1 MSTLYVL
8 GNGFD
13 LSHGLPTRYDPDLKK
28 LAIKVERFAGEW
40 EGYSI
45 GADLWSAVEEQLAH
59 PDVDLILDHLGSY
72 APDLSSDRESDR
84 DGIVYEAEQLL
95 NFPLER
101 FAELADEKLES
112 TDPEAKFVNLFR
124 ADDYYLT
131 FNYTHTL
138 ELLYGVPSSR
148 ILHLHGEA
156 GESPLII
163 GYEPGA
169 LQRIVALDE
178 WDDEEN
184 YEHYRSQAYGS
195 VKKRLAEFEKVYQH
209 EALSAFVHQISH
221 TPDRI
226 VVIGHSLGSV
236 DRPYFESL
244 VGSFPRARWTVC
256 AHAESALGVMRAAV
270 EAYGLDVPYDL
281 RIL

>member
-13 LSHGLPTRYDPDLKK
+13 LSHELPTKYDPHLKK
-28 LAIKVERFAGEW
+28 LAVEAERFSGEW

-45 GADLWSAVEEQLAH
+45 GADLWSSVEEHLAH

-72 APDLSSDRESDR
+72 APDLASDRESDR
-84 DGIVYEAEQLL
+84 DSIVYEAEHLL
-95 NFPLER
+95 AFPLER
-101 FAELADEKLES
+101 FAELADEKLDS
-112 TDPEAKFVNLFR
+112 TDPDAKFVNLFR
-124 ADDYYLT
+124 SDDYYLT

-148 ILHLHGEA
+148 ILHLHGEV
-156 GESPLII
+156 GVSPLII

-169 LQRIVALDE
+169 LQKIVALDE

-184 YEHYRSQAYGS
+184 YEHYRSQAYGA
-195 VKKRLAEFEKVYQH
+195 VKRRLAGFEKVYQH
-209 EALSAFVHQISH
+209 EALNNFLNHISH
-221 TPDRI
+221 VPDRI

-236 DRPYFESL
+236 DNTYFHSL
-244 VGSFPRARWTVC
+244 VKRFPKARWTVY
-256 AHAESALGVMRAAV
+256 AHKESALETMRAAA
-270 EAYGLDVPYDL
+270 EAYELGVPYEM